1 MFPLT
6 TVEIQGQGS
15 GINDSWKLIEK
26 QNCVTHGKKKK
37 KKKSNE
43 SREDPFWKIHKS
55 QHFYVRE
62 AFLWQHSKEQLKI
75 VSPYQTSALKSIQA
89 D

>member
-1 MFPLT
+1 M
-6 TVEIQGQGS
+6 V
-15 GINDSWKLIEK
+15 
-26 QNCVTHGKKKK
+26 KKKK
-37 KKKSNE
+37 KKN
-43 SREDPFWKIHKS
+43 PVNAGKIRFGKFMS

-75 VSPYQTSALKSIQA
+75 VSPYQTSALKSVQA

>member
-15 GINDSWKLIEK
+15 GINDSWKLLEK
-26 QNCVTHGKKKK
+26 QDYVTHGKKKK
-37 KKKSNE
+37 KKSSE
-43 SREDPFWKIHKS
+43 CREDPFWKIHKS

-75 VSPYQTSALKSIQA
+75 VSSYQTSALKSVQA

>member
-1 MFPLT
+1 M
-6 TVEIQGQGS
+6 V
-15 GINDSWKLIEK
+15 
-26 QNCVTHGKKKK
+26 KKKT
-37 KKKSNE
+37 NE